1 MKLSL
6 AFFVFA
12 LGALMA
18 VSGMGNQNA
27 PDAKPSSET
36 FGTP

>member
-1 MKLSL
+1 MTLRL

-18 VSGMGNQNA
+18 VSGLSSDSA
-27 PDAKPSSET
+27 PDARLPGAPRT
-36 FGTP
+36 AP